1 MNMKELIDIASSRS
15 NIDFNILHGIH
26 VYLHHMYLH
35 RPGEPITAIM
45 LCELLKEDASMVL
58 GYIRL
63 LRDEGVIEFKIS
75 DDKVNVWIFPSSS
88 ILRFLMVP

>member
-26 VYLHHMYLH
+26 AY
-35 RPGEPITAIM
+35 ITAIM

-75 DDKVNVWIFPSSS
+75 DDKVNVWIFPSFS
-88 ILRFLMVP
+88 ILKFLMVP